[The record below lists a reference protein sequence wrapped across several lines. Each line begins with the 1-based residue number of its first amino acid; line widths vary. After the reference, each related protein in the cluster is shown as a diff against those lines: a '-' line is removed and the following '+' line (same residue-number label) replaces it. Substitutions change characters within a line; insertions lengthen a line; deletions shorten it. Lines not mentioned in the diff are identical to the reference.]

1 MPAANRDLIRAI
13 NRYTILNTIR
23 MHGEISRVEL
33 AEITG
38 QSRASVTNIT
48 AELIR
53 DNLITEM
60 QSPDRSRRGRRRM
73 HLALNADA
81 AFVVGVKVSTFR
93 ISCAVTNMQADVLS
107 SVILPVRI
115 QKRSVE
121 FVADLIEEGIRH
133 CISDARL
140 RTDQI
145 SGIGIGIPGFVDS
158 EQGFCYWTPLY
169 QKGVVHLRDLIWERL
184 NIVTCLENDANAV
197 TMAHQWFGEGRDLDD
212 FLVVTLE
219 DGVGMGIVVNG
230 HLYRGTRGIG
240 AEFGHMVVEPDG
252 VPCRC
257 GKKGCVEAY
266 VSDFS
271 LVDAA
276 RKALENGQWSYPADR
291 DLTVEAVT
299 EAAREG
305 VTALQE
311 VFRRAG
317 EILGRGLAC
326 LIQIFGPRRII
337 LSGEGVRAGDMM
349 FQPMMASMSKFTN
362 HYQLKTAE
370 IVIEKW
376 RDTDWARGAAS
387 LVLQEIYKS
396 PFNRVRPAL
405 SFDMR
410 PMKRNRG
417 PSNSSG

>member
-13 NRYTILNTIR
+13 NRYNILNTIR
-23 MHGEISRVEL
+23 MYGEISRIEL
-33 AEITG
+33 SEVTG

-53 DNLITEM
+53 DNLIMEM
-60 QSPDRSRRGRRRM
+60 RSQDRSTRGRRRM
-73 HLALNADA
+73 QLALNANA

-93 ISCAVTNMQADVLS
+93 ISCAVANMQADVLS
-107 SVILPVRI
+107 SVILPVRT

-133 CISDARL
+133 CISNARL
-140 RTDQI
+140 HPDQI

-169 QKGVVHLRDLIWERL
+169 KNGFEHLGDLIKRRF

-197 TMAHQWFGEGRDLDD
+197 TMAHQWFGEGRDLND

-240 AEFGHMVVEPDG
+240 AEFGHMVVEPEG
-252 VPCRC
+252 AQCRC

-266 VSDFS
+266 VSNFS

-276 RKALENGQWSYPADR
+276 RKALENRQWTYPSDR

-299 EAAREG
+299 EAAQEG
-305 VTALQE
+305 VVALE
-311 VFRRAG
+311 EIFHRGG

-337 LSGEGVRAGDMM
+337 LSGEGVRAGDLM
-349 FQPMMASMSKFTN
+349 FLPMMDSIKKFTN
-362 HYQLKTAE
+362 QFQLESVE

-405 SFDMR
+405 SPPIR
-410 PMKRNRG
+410 PTKLKK
-417 PSNSSG
+417 PPP

>member
-13 NRYTILNTIR
+13 NRYNILNTIR
-23 MHGEISRVEL
+23 MRGEISRVEL

-53 DNLITEM
+53 DNLIAEM
-60 QSPDRSRRGRRRM
+60 QSPDRSRRGRRRIQ
-73 HLALNADA
+73 LALNAEA
-81 AFVVGVKVSTFR
+81 AFVVGVKVSAFR
-93 ISCAVTNMQADVLS
+93 ISCAVANMQADVLS

-140 RTDQI
+140 HPDQI

-169 QKGVVHLRDLIWERL
+169 QKGVVHLRDLIRERL
-184 NIVTCLENDANAV
+184 HIDTCLENDANAV

-257 GKKGCVEAY
+257 GKRGCLEAY

-276 RKALENGQWSYPADR
+276 RKALESGKWTYPRDR

-305 VTALQE
+305 VAALQE
-311 VFRRAG
+311 VFRQAG
-317 EILGRGLAC
+317 EILGRGLAS

-337 LSGEGVRAGDMM
+337 LSGEGVRAGDLM
-349 FQPMMASMSKFTN
+349 FQPMMASMKKFTN
-362 HYQLKTAE
+362 QYQLEAVE

-396 PFNRVRPAL
+396 PFSRVRPAL
-405 SFDMR
+405 SPSMGSME
-410 PMKRNRG
+410 PKRNSPTMPG
-417 PSNSSG
+417 